1 MPRALRV
8 EYEGATYHVMCR
20 GNRNNPVF
28 SCEEDVALWLKTLG
42 EACERSQMIVHAY
55 CLMHTHYHLLLETP
69 KGNLVEGMK
78 WLQATFTQRYNA
90 MHRQWGHLFQGRY
103 KAKVVDDD
111 PSYFRTAG
119 LYILLNPVDSGL
131 IDLRKESLDRYSWSA
146 YPSYLSPP
154 SKRPVWLKTDRLMKS
169 VGIGKD
175 SAAGRTAF
183 GAYVK
188 ERGLSLQLNRLTPD
202 DESEWKSMER
212 GWVHGSADFKKA
224 MIELLKTQ
232 DPIHK
237 APSGIQHRDVGEQEA
252 LLTLQR
258 GMRVLGLRA
267 DQLQTLKK
275 CDERK
280 LLLAGWI
287 RRYFPVRSA
296 WCSEHLVM
304 GHVSA
309 ITKAWKFYENP
320 PETRKKDKQKL
331 EAIVEI

>member
-28 SCEEDVALWLKTLG
+28 SSEEDVALWLKTLG

-90 MHRQWGHLFQGRY
+90 THRQWGHLFQGRY

-119 LYILLNPVDSGL
+119 LYILLNPVDSGM
-131 IDLRKESLDRYSWSA
+131 IDLQKESLDRYSWSA
-146 YPSYLSPP
+146 YQSYLLPP

-175 SAAGRTAF
+175 SAAGRKAF

-212 GWVHGSADFKKA
+212 GWVHGGAEFKEA
-224 MIELLKTQ
+224 MIKLLKDQ
-232 DPIHK
+232 DPLHK
-237 APSGIQHRDVGEQEA
+237 APSGLQHRDVGEQEA
-252 LLTLQR
+252 LSTLSR
-258 GMRVLGLRA
+258 GMRVLGLSI

-287 RRYFPVRSA
+287 RHYFPVRSA
-296 WCSEHLVM
+296 WCSEYLVM
-304 GHVSA
+304 GHVSSV
-309 ITKAWKFYENP
+309 TKAWNFYENP
-320 PETRKKDKQKL
+320 PETWMKDKEKL
-331 EAIVEI
+331 RKILKI